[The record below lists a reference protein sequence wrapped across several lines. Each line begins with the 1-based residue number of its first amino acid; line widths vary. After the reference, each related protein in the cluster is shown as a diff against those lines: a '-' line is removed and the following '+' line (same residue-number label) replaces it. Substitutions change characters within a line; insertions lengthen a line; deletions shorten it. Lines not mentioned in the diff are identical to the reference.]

1 MCNTNNI
8 LFRVDDNLYAQ
19 MSKIKT
25 NYKFRSNAE
34 LAKTIVNVFCNIYS
48 QKKRKE
54 ETIEDIFK
62 QLENG
67 DLMFEYEKPKRSQAK
82 RTQITINEYLNNE
95 DLILLDNATK

>member
-8 LFRVDDNLYAQ
+8 LFRVNDNLYAQ

-25 NYKFRSNAE
+25 SYKFRSNAE

-62 QLENG
+62 ELEDG
-67 DLMFEYEKPKRSQAK
+67 ESMFEYEKPKRSPSK
-82 RTQITINEYLNNE
+82 RTQITLNEFNN
-95 DLILLDNATK
+95 DLILLTNDTK

>member
-1 MCNTNNI
+1 VN
-8 LFRVDDNLYAQ
+8 DNLYAQ

-62 QLENG
+62 ELEDG
-67 DLMFEYEKPKRSQAK
+67 ELMFEYEKPKRSQAK
-82 RTQITINEYLNNE
+82 RTQITLNEFNNE
-95 DLILLDNATK
+95 DLILLTNDTK

>member
-8 LFRVDDNLYAQ
+8 LFRVNDNLYAQ
-19 MSKIKT
+19 MSKIKI

-62 QLENG
+62 ELEDG
-67 DLMFEYEKPKRSQAK
+67 EAMFQFEKPKRSQAK
-82 RTQITINEYLNNE
+82 RTQITLNEFNNN
-95 DLILLDNATK
+95 DLILLTNDIK

>member
-34 LAKTIVNVFCNIYS
+34 LAKTIVNVFCNIYA

-62 QLENG
+62 ELEDG
-67 DLMFEYEKPKRSQAK
+67 ESMFQFEKPKRSQAK
-82 RTQITINEYLNNE
+82 RTQITLNEFNN
-95 DLILLDNATK
+95 DLILLDNDTK

>member
-62 QLENG
+62 ELEDG
-67 DLMFEYEKPKRSQAK
+67 ESMFEFEKPKRSPSK
-82 RTQITINEYLNNE
+82 RTQITLNEFNNE

>member
-25 NYKFRSNAE
+25 SYKFRSNAE
-34 LAKTIVNVFCNIYS
+34 LAKTIVNIFCNVYG

-62 QLENG
+62 ELEDG
-67 DLMFEYEKPKRSQAK
+67 ELMFEFEKPKRSQAK
-82 RTQITINEYLNNE
+82 RTQITLNEFNNE
-95 DLILLDNATK
+95 DLILLDNDTK

>member
-8 LFRVDDNLYAQ
+8 LFRVDDTLY
-19 MSKIKT
+19 SKLTKIKT

-34 LAKTIVNVFCNIYS
+34 LAKTIVNIFCNIYS

-62 QLENG
+62 ELEDG
-67 DLMFEYEKPKRSQAK
+67 ESMFQFEKPKRSPSK
-82 RTQITINEYLNNE
+82 RTQITLNEFNN
-95 DLILLDNATK
+95 DLILLTNDTK

>member
-8 LFRVDDNLYAQ
+8 LFRVNDNLYAQ

-25 NYKFRSNAE
+25 SYKFRSNAE

-62 QLENG
+62 ELEDG
-67 DLMFEYEKPKRSQAK
+67 EMMFQFEKPKRSPSK
-82 RTQITINEYLNNE
+82 RTQITLNEFNN
-95 DLILLDNATK
+95 DLILLTNDTK

>member
-8 LFRVDDNLYAQ
+8 LFRVNDNLYAHL
-19 MSKIKT
+19 SKIKT

-54 ETIEDIFK
+54 ETIEDIFRE
-62 QLENG
+62 LEDG
-67 DLMFEYEKPKRSQAK
+67 ESMFQFEKPKRSPSK
-82 RTQITINEYLNNE
+82 RTQITLNEFNN
-95 DLILLDNATK
+95 DLILLTNDTK

>member
-19 MSKIKT
+19 MSKIK
-25 NYKFRSNAE
+25 NSHKFRSNAE
-34 LAKTIVNVFCNIYS
+34 LAKTIVNVFFNIYS

-62 QLENG
+62 ELEDG
-67 DLMFEYEKPKRSQAK
+67 ESMFQFEKPKRSQAK
-82 RTQITINEYLNNE
+82 RTQITLNEYLNNE
-95 DLILLDNATK
+95 DLILLDNAAK

>member
-25 NYKFRSNAE
+25 SYKFRSNAE

-62 QLENG
+62 ELEDG
-67 DLMFEYEKPKRSQAK
+67 ESMFEYEKPKRIQAK
-82 RTQITINEYLNNE
+82 RTQITLNEFNN
-95 DLILLDNATK
+95 DLILLTNDTK

>member
-25 NYKFRSNAE
+25 SYKFRSNAE

-62 QLENG
+62 ELEDG
-67 DLMFEYEKPKRSQAK
+67 ESMFEFEKPKRSQAK
-82 RTQITINEYLNNE
+82 RTQITLNEFNNE

>member
-62 QLENG
+62 ELEDG
-67 DLMFEYEKPKRSQAK
+67 ESMFEFEKPKRSQAK
-82 RTQITINEYLNNE
+82 RTQITLNEFNN
-95 DLILLDNATK
+95 DLILLTNDTK

>member
-34 LAKTIVNVFCNIYS
+34 LAKTIVNVFCNIYA

-62 QLENG
+62 ELEDG
-67 DLMFEYEKPKRSQAK
+67 ELMFEYEKPKRSQAK
-82 RTQITINEYLNNE
+82 RTQITLNEFNN
-95 DLILLDNATK
+95 DLILLTNDTK

>member
-8 LFRVDDNLYAQ
+8 LFRVNDNLYAQ

-34 LAKTIVNVFCNIYS
+34 LAKTIVNVFCNIYA

-62 QLENG
+62 ELEDG
-67 DLMFEYEKPKRSQAK
+67 ELMFEYEKPKRSQAK
-82 RTQITINEYLNNE
+82 RTQITLNEFNNE
-95 DLILLDNATK
+95 DLILLTNDTK

>member
-34 LAKTIVNVFCNIYS
+34 LAKTIVNVFCNIYY

-62 QLENG
+62 ELEDG
-67 DLMFEYEKPKRSQAK
+67 ESMFEFEKPKRSQAK
-82 RTQITINEYLNNE
+82 RTQITLNEFNN
-95 DLILLDNATK
+95 DLILLTNDTK

>member
-8 LFRVDDNLYAQ
+8 LFRVDDTLY
-19 MSKIKT
+19 SKLTKIKT

-62 QLENG
+62 ELEDG

-82 RTQITINEYLNNE
+82 RTQITLNEFNNE

>member
-8 LFRVDDNLYAQ
+8 LFRVNDNLYAQ

-54 ETIEDIFK
+54 ETIADIFK
-62 QLENG
+62 ELEDG
-67 DLMFEYEKPKRSQAK
+67 ESMFEYEKPKRSQAK
-82 RTQITINEYLNNE
+82 RTQITLNEFNN
-95 DLILLDNATK
+95 DLILLTNDTK

>member
-8 LFRVDDNLYAQ
+8 LFRVNDNLYAQ

-62 QLENG
+62 ELEDG
-67 DLMFEYEKPKRSQAK
+67 ESMFQFEKPKRSQAK
-82 RTQITINEYLNNE
+82 RTQITLNEYLNNGE
-95 DLILLDNATK
+95 ILLKDDIE

>member
-8 LFRVDDNLYAQ
+8 LFRVDDTLYAQ
-19 MSKIKT
+19 MSKIK
-25 NYKFRSNAE
+25 NSYKFRSNAE

-62 QLENG
+62 ELENG
-67 DLMFEYEKPKRSQAK
+67 ESMFQFEKPKRSQAK
-82 RTQITINEYLNNE
+82 RTQITLNEFNNE
-95 DLILLDNATK
+95 DLILLTNDTK

>member
-54 ETIEDIFK
+54 ESIADIFK
-62 QLENG
+62 ELEDG
-67 DLMFEYEKPKRSQAK
+67 ESMFQFEKPKRSQAK
-82 RTQITINEYLNNE
+82 RTQITLNEFNNE

>member
-34 LAKTIVNVFCNIYS
+34 LAKTIVNVFCNVYG

-62 QLENG
+62 ELEDG
-67 DLMFEYEKPKRSQAK
+67 ELMFEYEKPKRSQAK
-82 RTQITINEYLNNE
+82 RTQITLNEFNNE
-95 DLILLDNATK
+95 DLILLINDTK

>member
-62 QLENG
+62 ELEDG
-67 DLMFEYEKPKRSQAK
+67 EMMFQFEKPKRSQAK
-82 RTQITINEYLNNE
+82 RTQITINEFNNE
-95 DLILLDNATK
+95 DLILLTNDTK